1 MIAALRLFALLFVV
15 LSLIY
20 LVLSF
25 FLRQIAQKEARDAWE
40 KLETRIDW
48 ETYLERQMKS
58 HNRTMRRNL
67 ILGVYVLPMSF
78 LAAVVYFVN
87 FA

>member
-15 LSLIY
+15 LTLIY

-25 FLRQIAQKEARDAWE
+25 LLRQTAQREARETWE
-40 KLETRIDW
+40 VLDTRIDW

-58 HNRTMRRNL
+58 YHRAMRRRL
-67 ILGVYVLPMSF
+67 IFGVYILPTAF
-78 LAAVVYFVN
+78 LAAIVYFVN